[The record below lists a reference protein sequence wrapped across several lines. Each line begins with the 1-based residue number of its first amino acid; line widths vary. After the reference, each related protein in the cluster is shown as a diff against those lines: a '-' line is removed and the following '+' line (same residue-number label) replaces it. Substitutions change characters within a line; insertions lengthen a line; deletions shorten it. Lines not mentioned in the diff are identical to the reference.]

1 MISKLTGTLVFT
13 CLQEPVACYDK
24 EKGKEWKVGIVV
36 DEDTA
41 DAWNEIYM
49 KQPAKA
55 VKTVDFEADYKCSP
69 PFPDEKKQYV
79 ITLKKNEKLANGEDV
94 PDKYKPKV
102 LIQTSEGRED
112 ITQTTLV
119 GNGSLGSVSVDHF
132 ENSYGAM
139 ARLKNILVTELVEYV
154 KAEGS
159 NYSSGDEFD
168 DEKPVEPPKSV
179 RTASKPVTKTPAKVA
194 AKAASKKVVED
205 NDGQDPF

>member
-1 MISKLTGTLVFT
+1 MISKLTGTLVFA

-41 DAWNEIYM
+41 DEWDKIYK

-55 VKTVDFEADYKCSP
+55 VKTGDFEESYKCSP
-69 PFPDEKKQYV
+69 PFPDEKKQYI

-102 LIQTSEGRED
+102 LVQTSEGRED
-112 ITQTTLV
+112 VTGTTLV
-119 GNGSLGSVSVDHF
+119 GNGSVGQVSVDHF

-139 ARLKNILVTELVEYV
+139 ARLKNVLVTDLVEYT
-154 KAEGS
+154 K
-159 NYSSGDEFD
+159 FD
-168 DEKPVEPPKSV
+168 DEQPVEPPKSA
-179 RTASKPVTKTPAKVA
+179 RTASKPEVKGTAKVA
-194 AKAASKKVVED
+194 AKTASKKVVED
-205 NDGQDPF
+205 DEDSPF

>member
-1 MISKLTGTLVFT
+1 MISKLTGTLVFA

-41 DAWNEIYM
+41 DEWDKIYK

-55 VKTVDFEADYKCSP
+55 VKTGDFEESYKCSP
-69 PFPDEKKQYV
+69 PFPDEKKQYI

-102 LIQTSEGRED
+102 LVQTSEGRED
-112 ITQTTLV
+112 VTGTTLV
-119 GNGSLGSVSVDHF
+119 GNGSVGQVSVDHF

-139 ARLKNILVTELVEYV
+139 ARLKNVLVTDLVEYT
-154 KAEGS
+154 KSEGKS
-159 NYSSGDEFD
+159 YSSGDEFD
-168 DEKPVEPPKSV
+168 DEQPVEPPKSA
-179 RTASKPVTKTPAKVA
+179 RTASKPEVKGTAKVA
-194 AKAASKKVVED
+194 AKTASKKVVED
-205 NDGQDPF
+205 DEDSPF